1 MKLNLPN
8 KITVSRILLI
18 PIIIFF
24 YLASSFMVV
33 GKLIATILF
42 AIACLTDFL
51 DGYFA
56 RKLNQVTTLGKFL
69 DSIADK
75 MLVLTGLVLIV
86 ADNTIVAP
94 YGVITAI
101 IIIFRELMISA
112 LRQLAATKNVVI
124 AADMWGKIKANFQFF
139 AVMIFMLFAYFMDIA
154 LLTPGWIMAFEIVS
168 YSLLF
173 ITVLSTV
180 ISGIHYCV
188 ANKQIF
194 SDKPIE
200 EEKTEKA
207 EAKAEAKAKEE
218 KKEETHEVGVKFT
231 ATPEETKEE
240 EK

>member
-8 KITVSRILLI
+8 KITVVRILLI
-18 PIIIFF
+18 PFIIFF
-24 YLASSFMVV
+24 YLASSFMVC

-42 AIACLTDFL
+42 ALACLTDFL
-51 DGYFA
+51 DGYLA

-94 YGVITAI
+94 YGVIAAI

-139 AVMIFMLFAYFMDIA
+139 AVMIFMLFAYFMDIS
-154 LLTPGWIMAFEIVS
+154 LLTPTLIMVFEIIS

-173 ITVLSTV
+173 ITVLATV
-180 ISGIHYCV
+180 ISGVHYCV

-194 SDKPIE
+194 SD
-200 EEKTEKA
+200 EKKE
-207 EAKAEAKAKEE
+207 EAKAEENKEDKKETKKEE

-231 ATPEETKEE
+231 ATKEE
-240 EK
+240 E

>member
-8 KITVSRILLI
+8 KITVCRILLI
-18 PIIIFF
+18 PFIIFF
-24 YLASSFMVV
+24 YLASSFMLV

-94 YGVITAI
+94 YGVIAAI

-139 AVMIFMLFAYFMDIA
+139 AVMIFMLFAYFMDIS
-154 LLTPGWIMAFEIVS
+154 LLTPGWIMAFEIVC

-180 ISGIHYCV
+180 ISGVHYCV

-194 SDKPIE
+194 SDKTPE
-200 EEKTEKA
+200 ETQEKEV
-207 EAKAEAKAKEE
+207 ENKET
-218 KKEETHEVGVKFT
+218 KSTKEETKEEVHEVGVKFT
-231 ATPEETKEE
+231 AIPEEKTEE
-240 EK
+240 